1 VPAVAQSARG
11 MEPGSLLPRAGLS
24 ASGQGEAVF
33 AAAGTVDVRSGQV
46 REQTLY
52 GPAYAAGQARAQPWK
67 PRTPDGEQG
76 GQPAPQ
82 RARPP
87 DLGIPPPALPAAQEV
102 NPPAVHGSKWSSK
115 WSNTSKLSAKDER
128 APLAPQMKQPPRQTL
143 LTFVSIFLPPG
154 VFTIVYYSFSFVFR
168 DRFDA
173 YVPYI
178 VQWTCYAL
186 AVFIYL
192 YALTVRVNLNRIYL
206 YFIAAGVLFMSL
218 CGGVYGDENYGRMRY
233 FYAFQS
239 MAAYVNINPSLDSGQ
254 SYSDAGEVYFKEG
267 SRVDTTR
274 AVAFKNSDVFCA
286 APIILELETGEEV
299 EAKSMD
305 WWAVGVNCCKPSGAG
320 FTCGQSNNYLA
331 RSGMRLLE
339 PYDLAYYQFAVH
351 QFSKKYD
358 LPAKNPL
365 FFNWVVD
372 PLAEN
377 GMLYLTA
384 HRKYYQYVTE
394 FFILNLVAVII
405 FRTALDWSS
414 KHA

>member
-1 VPAVAQSARG
+1 MPVAL
-11 MEPGSLLPRAGLS
+11 PGL
-24 ASGQGEAVF
+24 V
-33 AAAGTVDVRSGQV
+33 
-46 REQTLY
+46 
-52 GPAYAAGQARAQPWK
+52 
-67 PRTPDGEQG
+67 
-76 GQPAPQ
+76 GQPAANSAVPPQ
-82 RARPP
+82 
-87 DLGIPPPALPAAQEV
+87 LGVPPPALAEAQEV
-102 NPPAVHGSKWSSK
+102 NPPKPNSRE
-115 WSNTSKLSAKDER
+115 DER
-128 APLAPQMKQPPRQTL
+128 APLVRPKAPPRQNL
-143 LTFVSIFLPPG
+143 LTFVGIFLPPG
-154 VFTIVYYSFSFVFR
+154 IFTLVYYYFSFTFR
-168 DRFDA
+168 DRFDQ
-173 YVPYI
+173 YVPFI

-186 AVFIYL
+186 ALGIYL
-192 YALTVRVNLNRIYL
+192 YALTVRVNINRVYL
-206 YFIAAGVLFMSL
+206 YYIAGATLFMTL
-218 CGGVYGDENYGRMRY
+218 MGGVYGDENYGRMRY

-254 SYSDAGEVYFKEG
+254 SYADAGEVYFKEG

-286 APIILELETGEEV
+286 APIILELESGEMV

-305 WWAVGVNCCKPSGAG
+305 WWAVGVNCCKPNGAA
-320 FTCGQSNNYLA
+320 FTCGQSTNYLA

-384 HRKYYQYVTE
+384 HRKYYQFVTE
-394 FFILNLVAVII
+394 FFILNVVGVII
-405 FRTALDWSS
+405 FRTALEWSS
-414 KHA
+414 THA